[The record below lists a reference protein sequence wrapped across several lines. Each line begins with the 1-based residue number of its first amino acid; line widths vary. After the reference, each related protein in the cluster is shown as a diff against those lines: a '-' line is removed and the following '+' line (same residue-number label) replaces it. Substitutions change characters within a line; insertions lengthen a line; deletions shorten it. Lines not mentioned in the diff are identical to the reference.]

1 MTALGMELRLVE
13 DVIAAHALLPLPSD
27 GVHRICYVVH
37 GEIAVDGATL
47 RDDQAIRLS
56 GAAELKAGACG
67 ATVWRYELAPANV
80 PIRTLAPQA
89 GVTRDKLRQAI
100 AWPIV
105 DRVLI
110 RADSVSF
117 PPNGCAYLHT
127 HQGPG
132 IRCLIDGGIRIDA
145 LGHSA
150 SYGPGAAWFESGPDP
165 VFAQA
170 ANDRP
175 SRFIRVMVLP
185 ADFLGRSSITY
196 VNPEDRE
203 KPKSQTYKG
212 YVDQVVDV
220 RQSLI
225 RIPKSL

>member
-1 MTALGMELRLVE
+1 MTTPAMELRLVE
-13 DVIAAHALLPLPSD
+13 DVIAAGGRLALPND

-37 GEIAVDGATL
+37 GEIASGDARI
-47 RDDQAIRLS
+47 RDDHAIGVSR
-56 GAAELKAGACG
+56 AAELTAAACG
-67 ATVWRYELAPANV
+67 ATVWRFELAPEAAPALV
-80 PIRTLAPQA
+80 LAPRD
-89 GVTRDKLRQAI
+89 GVTREKLRQKI
-100 AWPIV
+100 AWPV
-105 DRVLI
+105 ADRVLI

-117 PPNGCAYLHT
+117 PPGGCAYLHT

-170 ANDRP
+170 ADRA

-185 ADFLGRSSITY
+185 AALLGRSSIAY
-196 VNPEDRE
+196 VNAEDRE
-203 KPKSQTYKG
+203 KPKSQVYKG
-212 YVDQVVDV
+212 FVDQ
-220 RQSLI
+220 LI
-225 RIPKSL
+225 DI

>member
-1 MTALGMELRLVE
+1 MTAPGMELRLVE
-13 DVIAAHALLPLPSD
+13 DVLAAHAQLPLPDD
-27 GVHRICYVVH
+27 GAHRICYVVH
-37 GEIAVDGATL
+37 GEIAVNGEEL
-47 RDDQAIRLS
+47 RDDQAICLS
-56 GAAELKAGACG
+56 GPTELKAAACG

-80 PIRTLAPQA
+80 PTPTLSPHA
-89 GVTRDKLRQAI
+89 GVTREKLRQTI
-100 AWPIV
+100 AWPIAE
-105 DRVLI
+105 RVLI

-117 PPNGCAYLHT
+117 PPNGCAYLHK

-132 IRCLIDGGIRIDA
+132 IRCIIDGGIRIDA

-175 SRFIRVMVLP
+175 SRFVRVMVLP
-185 ADFLGRSSITY
+185 ADILGRSSITY

-203 KPKSQTYKG
+203 KPKSQVYKG
-212 YVDQVVDV
+212 YVDQVIDV
-220 RQSLI
+220 
-225 RIPKSL
+225 